1 VDVTCPLV
9 TGIFLRIV
17 TEAAEED
24 RRAGRSDITGCWRVV
39 GRDEQLNPKF
49 LGGKVERGWRLV
61 EEGHRIED
69 GRVVT
74 GKRAA

>member
-1 VDVTCPLV
+1 
-9 TGIFLRIV
+9 
-17 TEAAEED
+17 
-24 RRAGRSDITGCWRVV
+24 V